1 MRLIFIHGFGETENI
16 FSQLAPILQGEKVY
30 VNLWDALGNK
40 RRNEPDLAD
49 FARELVQKY
58 AIKKDDII
66 IGHSLGGWMAYHI
79 KHVNGNRIVQIASWT
94 SPQKIISP
102 LKNKKLLLWMVRN
115 GLVFNPFTKGYL
127 TKGYKTRP
135 SEAVYNEI
143 IDHMVTADRTC
154 LTNQLKLVLGTTKE
168 SVDVA
173 PDLRIHAKKD
183 KVIRYPD
190 ESFHEVPGD
199 HFTLHTHPIEVATP
213 IQKFLSTIND

>member
-1 MRLIFIHGFGETENI
+1 MRLLFIHGFGETENI
-16 FSQLAPILQGEKVY
+16 FSQLAPILEGEKVY
-30 VNLWDALGNK
+30 VNLWDSLGNK
-40 RRNEPDLAD
+40 KHNEPDLVD

-66 IGHSLGGWMAYHI
+66 IGHSLGGWVAYHI
-79 KHVNGNRIVQIASWT
+79 KHVNGNKIVQIASWT
-94 SPQKIISP
+94 SPQKIVSP
-102 LKNKKLLLWMVRN
+102 LKNKKILLWLVSN
-115 GLVFNPFTKGYL
+115 GLLFNQFTKGYL
-127 TKGYKTRP
+127 TKGYKTRS

-143 IDHMVTADRTC
+143 IDHMIAADRTC
-154 LTNQLKLVLGTTKE
+154 LTNQLKLVLGRAKE
-168 SVDVA
+168 TVEVV

-199 HFTLHTHPIEVATP
+199 HFTLHTYPIEVATP